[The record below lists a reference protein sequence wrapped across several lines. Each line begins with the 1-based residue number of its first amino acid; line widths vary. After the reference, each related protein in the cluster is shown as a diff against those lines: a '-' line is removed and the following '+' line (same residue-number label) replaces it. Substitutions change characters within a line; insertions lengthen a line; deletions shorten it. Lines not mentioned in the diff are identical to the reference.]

1 MSKKYLGIICL
12 LYSGIIGYVVFF
24 NKLKNFLA
32 PQMQIYIK
40 LSLIPLIVI
49 GIVLLIDKKP
59 HYKFKISDLIL
70 LLPLLFLILA
80 GDGRLT
86 SSMAGNR
93 STIKNTN
100 KESIEKENKEKKE
113 YNELPSTKI
122 ENIDFEVIDSTF
134 SYLATYLSF
143 AENATEQEGKTILAK
158 GFVTKDS
165 KINPSGYFS
174 LGRYEVSC
182 CTADASFLGFLINDN
197 NYKIEENN
205 WYEIQGTLKAVP
217 TNSQRIAL
225 SIEPSYIKRIDKNK
239 EEQYVYPCY
248 SYDSTCKDAQKY
260 NLKY

>member
-12 LYSGIIGYVVFF
+12 FYSGIISYVIFF
-24 NKLKNFLA
+24 DKLKNFLA

-40 LSLIPLIVI
+40 CSLPLLIII
-49 GIVLLIDKKP
+49 GIVLLLDKNN

-70 LLPLLFLILA
+70 LLPLLILIFA

-86 SSMAGNR
+86 SSLASNR
-93 STIKNTN
+93 STIKKN
-100 KESIEKENKEKKE
+100 KEVVEKKE
-113 YNELPSTKI
+113 DNNYTELPSEKI
-122 ENIDFEVIDSTF
+122 DNIDFEVIDSTF

-143 AENATEQEGKTILAK
+143 ADNASEQAGKTIKIK

-165 KINPSGYFS
+165 SINPKGYFS
-174 LGRYEVSC
+174 LGRYEISC

-197 NYKIEENN
+197 HYNIEENK
-205 WYEIQGTLKAVP
+205 WYEIQGTLKLVP
-217 TNSQRIAL
+217 TNAQRVIL
-225 SIEPSYIKRIDKNK
+225 SVEPSYIKSIDKNK